1 MNLDVDKWNER
12 KIQSSVC
19 YMIMSVYEDV
29 HIRMPRYILERLIIV
44 TVQERMSEALGQE
57 ETNDSWYAILHS
69 LTF

>member
-29 HIRMPRYILERLIIV
+29 HISMPRYILERLIIV
-44 TVQERMSEALGQE
+44 TVQERMSEALEQE